1 MSGTGGRDAAAAR
14 RALVRW
20 YHPRRH
26 AYAWR
31 RSRDPY
37 RILVSE
43 VMLQQTQAARVE
55 PIYGSFVERFPTVEV
70 LAGASRAD
78 VVRAWEGLGY
88 HRRAVA
94 LHAAAQ
100 AIVSHHGGQVPADPA
115 ALRSLP
121 GIGPYTASAVAS
133 IAFGAPLAAVDTNV
147 RRIVARSRLGAEP
160 DEVAPT
166 VLTAL
171 AQEACDPDDPGAW
184 NQAMMD
190 LGREVC
196 RTHPRCGLCPLA
208 RACAFHAAGREG
220 RPSTRRQ
227 PPFDGSLRQVRGA
240 VLAILRRED
249 RATATRLAR
258 DTGHPVARVREALD
272 GLARDG
278 VVEPGPRGT
287 YRLPS

>member
-1 MSGTGGRDAAAAR
+1 VE
-14 RALVRW
+14 AL
-20 YHPRRH
+20 
-26 AYAWR
+26 A
-31 RSRDPY
+31 
-37 RILVSE
+37 E
-43 VMLQQTQAARVE
+43 
-55 PIYGSFVERFPTVEV
+55 G
-70 LAGASRAD
+70 SRAD

-100 AIVSHHGGQVPADPA
+100 RIVAEHGGRVPADPV

-121 GIGPYTASAVAS
+121 GIGSYTASAVAS

-160 DEVAPT
+160 DEVAPA
-166 VLTAL
+166 AL
-171 AQEACDPDDPGAW
+171 AARAQEACDPNDPGAW

-196 RTHPRCGLCPLA
+196 RTRPRCERCPLA

-227 PPFDGSLRQVRGA
+227 PPFEGSMRQVRGDVLA
-240 VLAILRRED
+240 VLRTDD
-249 RATATRLAR
+249 RATVTRLAR
-258 DTGHPVARVREALD
+258 DTGHQVARVREALD
-272 GLARDG
+272 GLTRDG

-287 YRLPS
+287 YRLPA